1 MRVAV
6 LWTKPSGYLNSCLRA
21 LAALED
27 VELFVAYRAPTS
39 DAPFANEQF
48 SWFPK
53 YYRYGSVP
61 HASELLPLL
70 RSFDPEV
77 MIVSSW
83 HLAGYR
89 TACREFRERA
99 VRVCC
104 MDNQWEGTPKQWIG
118 VATSPVFVQRLFDAA
133 FVAGERQSTFA
144 RKLGFNQDRIW
155 RGVFSCDHSAF
166 TAAYQDRL
174 TRTTPLPKSFL
185 YVGRLSPEKGIGLL
199 LDAYQRYQGQHSAPW
214 PLAAVG
220 EGALRSELEKVSGVK
235 LIGFVQ
241 PDQLPQIFSQAGC
254 LVVPSHWEPWGLVI
268 HEACTVGLPVI
279 CTSACGAAV
288 HLVQDGY
295 NGFITETGD
304 PQSLALTLRR
314 FTGLDEKKRGAMG
327 EASHLLSLQ
336 FTPERWANCVHD
348 RGLEMLSGRPRQE
361 RSN

>member
-1 MRVAV
+1 MKIAV

-21 LAALED
+21 LAALQG
-27 VELFVAYRAPTS
+27 VELFVAYQAPTS

-53 YYRYGSVP
+53 SYRYSAAP
-61 HASELLPLL
+61 DAIELLPLL
-70 RSFDPEV
+70 RSFGPDV
-77 MIVSSW
+77 LISSW

-89 TACREFRERA
+89 AACREFRNRA

-104 MDNQWEGTPKQWIG
+104 MDHQWEGTPKQWLG

-144 RKLGFNQDRIW
+144 QKLGFNQDQIW
-155 RGVFSCDHSAF
+155 RGLYSCDHAAF
-166 TAAYQDRL
+166 TAAYEGRL
-174 TRTTPLPKSFL
+174 LRKSPLPRSFL
-185 YVGRLSPEKGIGLL
+185 YVGRLSPEKGIDSL
-199 LDAYQRYQGQHSAPW
+199 LDAYRRYQAERSAPW
-214 PLAAVG
+214 PLAVAG
-220 EGALRSELEKVSGVK
+220 EGALRGELENVAGVK

-241 PDQLPQIFSQAGC
+241 PDQLPETFSQAGC

-304 PQSLALTLRR
+304 PQSLALAFRR
-314 FTGLDEKKRGAMG
+314 FTELDEKRRGAMG

-348 RGLEMLSGRPRQE
+348 RGLEMLSGRLPQE